1 VLAGLTGALVLLLV
15 PLTPPRLLASL
26 PLLALIGGALR
37 PRRGWGL
44 TAALLMLP
52 YCAVG
57 IAEFIASPEGRPRW
71 FLLALCTAGTFLA
84 GLDCQRR
91 S

>member
-1 VLAGLTGALVLLLV
+1 MAGLTGALVLLLV
-15 PLTPPRLLASL
+15 PLTPPRLLGGL
-26 PLLALIGGALR
+26 PLLALLGSGLR
-37 PRRGWGL
+37 PWRGWGL

-57 IAEFIASPEGRPRW
+57 IAEFIASPEGRPRS
-71 FLLALCTAGTFLA
+71 LLFALCTAGTFLA

-91 S
+91 R